1 MPKTKVEVYDKDQLI
16 YPFIESDHV
25 TFSNGMKITEMLDQS
40 ISMPKVTHEDSS
52 FKVGVGDQDVSSS
65 IVDSSVADMTI
76 KGQTYQNILPEPTL
90 RNKMIGKSM
99 QRLNEGY
106 DNIEVVDGVSKSAI
120 LKGQT
125 LVNMAPKY
133 KGIKNDFFSI
143 DGGGHTQEFNA
154 EYYKV
159 IANDSNCN
167 IALRL
172 YAKEKWQTVQP
183 LKLNAK
189 YLAIVDLDV
198 QVSKNIHLNCGK
210 VSYSGP
216 YGKTLIPGN
225 GRQIVKLQ
233 FTTPTEIDANTNQ
246 LNIGTDLYS
255 VAGDYVAFYSI
266 NIIEY
271 QEGMENWDIPYF
283 EGMQSVKM
291 PVLKTTG
298 KNLFDVD
305 NILYNTWVDS
315 SNPNSVGG
323 GNTRNTLDF
332 TKVKPNQ
339 KIIASGLRVTGAYG
353 YDANKKF
360 IEGINSNI
368 ITTTGVIIPPN
379 VYYIRLTFDNTV
391 DFSNAQ
397 LEYGST
403 STTYE
408 PYKSN
413 ILTTN
418 EEVEL
423 RGIGDVQ
430 DTLDLMTR
438 EKVERI
444 GEIVLDGSQSA
455 IGGGYIRINNA
466 ISDWSGNDKYLLSDR
481 LPTSIFIGSDLFTT
495 PTLALHGALLYV
507 RGFNSNEEITEYF
520 RNNPTTVQ
528 YRLAEESIKTVD
540 LSSSGNWEKVVLDG
554 SNSNT
559 IMFYKEDS
567 NTIGFRIVNLFF
579 KNWYTM
585 NTFSNELERLSTIA
599 LDAEGFS
606 HGDASA
612 DVYIRINKDKL
623 TSLDANGFKQYL
635 QQNPITLYYQT
646 QTHQDSTQVKQPIFF
661 KDGHI
666 IQSSGADN
674 SLIPTLDYQAKT
686 SNSYMMD
693 LMKTNTKYTMKA
705 KSASGTFTID
715 GTSYNVNANGIFTT
729 PTSMTNKLLVMS
741 NKTNEEV
748 MIIEGDVVSKTIPYF
763 KGIKSAFEDE
773 DKIEV
778 LSTGKNLFDGAFEKG
793 VIDANGN
800 LGYAHTAIRT
810 VNYISVKPNTSYH
823 INLPNLELFEIL
835 RVLYVHEYDENF
847 KVLGEVQVG
856 NRNIYTS
863 KSATKFI
870 KINTHTAHDLPVDSK
885 MIVCENSTLDKQYEP
900 YKSNS
905 TKIPL
910 LSPLRSLPNGVCDE
924 IILDRENNKAKIIQ
938 RVGKVILDGSENW
951 GYTPDWVKGETI
963 GFYLLNDKSNGFC
976 LSDKFIF
983 YHGINSVDHE
993 CVSFP
998 KNAWLG
1004 VRIKVDK
1011 LGTQD
1016 VDGFKQYLQ
1025 QNPLT
1030 VYYDLATPIVT
1041 EIDLEGYPYVYK
1053 DGHIFL
1059 NSEVAPTTEIIY
1071 SINQAQQIESANEN
1085 LQRHEKEI
1093 SRLQKLIAQYI
1104 QVEYES
1110 TLLSLKI

>member
-16 YPFIESDHV
+16 YPFIESDHI

-120 LKGQT
+120 LSGKT
-125 LVNMAPKY
+125 LVNYFPEYTKTMAI
-133 KGIKNDFFSI
+133 GTGSWRTI
-143 DGGGHTQEFNA
+143 FNGKINIPLTPNTSYLFINNSNVGKKINVSVIGETTA
-154 EYYKV
+154 ERNV
-159 IANDSNCN
+159 IANLTTN
-167 IALRL
+167 IA
-172 YAKEKWQTVQP
+172 K
-183 LKLNAK
+183 
-189 YLAIVDLDV
+189 
-198 QVSKNIHLNCGK
+198 
-210 VSYSGP
+210 
-216 YGKTLIPGN
+216 
-225 GRQIVKLQ
+225 
-233 FTTPTEIDANTNQ
+233 FTTPDTTDNFPRMNVYLMEDNTSE
-246 LNIGTDLYS
+246 LTYDSFMVIP
-255 VAGDYVAFYSI
+255 
-266 NIIEY
+266 Y
-271 QEGMENWDIPYF
+271 QDGMENWDIPYF
-283 EGMQSVKM
+283 TGMQSVKM
-291 PVLKTTG
+291 PVLTTTG
-298 KNLFDVD
+298 KNLFD
-305 NILYNTWVDS
+305 
-315 SNPNSVGG
+315 G
-323 GNTRNTLDF
+323 
-332 TKVKPNQ
+332 
-339 KIIASGLRVTGAYG
+339 
-353 YDANKKF
+353 
-360 IEGINSNI
+360 E
-368 ITTTGVIIPPN
+368 
-379 VYYIRLTFDNTV
+379 
-391 DFSNAQ
+391 
-397 LEYGST
+397 LEYGGYSFNSGLAGSDSNAIRNKNKIYVNKNTTYKLNKNLTYRLFEYDSNGMLIKSST
-403 STTYE
+403 LNSPTFTTQGNTCFVNFHYPKANSDDLNTQILLTDGNDLVYE
-408 PYKSN
+408 PYKTN

-773 DKIEV
+773 DKVEV

-793 VIDANGN
+793 IINANGN
-800 LGYAHTAIRT
+800 LGYVHTAIRT

-823 INLPNLELFEIL
+823 INLPNLELFETL

-924 IILDRENNKAKIIQ
+924 LIIDRLNHKAKLIQ
-938 RVGKVILDGSENW
+938 RIGYEVLNENTAFSSYPTMEKEKTLLFQTQNANPQGVSTYCISDQFIHRSNLWESSDSDTEAIMIGGNKGNTGKHIDFRISKAKVSTNNVAVLQS
-951 GYTPDWVKGETI
+951 
-963 GFYLLNDKSNGFC
+963 YLSK
-976 LSDKFIF
+976 
-983 YHGINSVDHE
+983 E
-993 CVSFP
+993 P
-998 KNAWLG
+998 
-1004 VRIKVDK
+1004 IKV
-1011 LGTQD
+1011 LYQ
-1016 VDGFKQYLQ
+1016 L
-1025 QNPLT
+1025 N
-1030 VYYDLATPIVT
+1030 TPIIT
-1041 EIDLEGYPYVYK
+1041 EIDLEGYPYAYK

-1059 NSEVAPTTEIIY
+1059 NSDIAPTTQITY

-1093 SRLQKLIAQYI
+1093 SHLQKLIAQYI

-1110 TLLSLKI
+1110 TLLSLKL